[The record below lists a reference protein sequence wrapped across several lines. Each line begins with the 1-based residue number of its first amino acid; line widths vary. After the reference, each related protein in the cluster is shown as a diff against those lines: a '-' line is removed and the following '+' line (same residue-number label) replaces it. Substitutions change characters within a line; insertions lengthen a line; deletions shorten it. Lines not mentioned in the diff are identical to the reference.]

1 MLVVT
6 TITKSC
12 DYFIIQETASR
23 SGFPSLLKHPSLHR
37 GVFTVAIETLT
48 GAEIEEEIGLE
59 EEGDTM
65 VEIVAGIDLIGHGGL
80 KETACTIA
88 RID

>member
-1 MLVVT
+1 MSNMQQKHHNWWNHHNDALAVNMVNLQ
-6 TITKSC
+6 
-12 DYFIIQETASR
+12 QE
-23 SGFPSLLKHPSLHR
+23 
-37 GVFTVAIETLT
+37 
-48 GAEIEEEIGLE
+48 EEEIGLE